1 MVKFVSIVK
10 FENFVNSDK
19 GARNLSPAPSA
30 IADAKSGL
38 WLAISEARAGSAP
51 QNDSTPS
58 LRVNLTHDNVLY
70 QS

>member
-19 GARNLSPAPSA
+19 GARNLSPAPPA
-30 IADAKSGL
+30 IADAKSGP
-38 WLAISEARAGSAP
+38 WLAISEARAGSAT

-58 LRVNLTHDNVLY
+58 LRFDLTHDNVLY
-70 QS
+70 T